1 MSAAPAKRPGRPP
14 GTNRTDRTDMIRVR
28 ATPEQRAEFDRIG
41 ADAVRQF
48 LDQSRKSHAR

>member
-1 MSAAPAKRPGRPP
+1 MSATPAKRIGRPP
-14 GTNRTDRTDMIRVR
+14 GTNRTARTDMIRVR

-48 LDQSRKSHAR
+48 LDQSRKAHAR